1 MINITRFQL
10 WSALVVCVLA
20 LAFAAPNFLPKK
32 TAEALPS
39 YVPRQQFALGL
50 DLQGGAYLLLE
61 AEMKGVVADTLK
73 NVRDALRK
81 SLRDQRVRYEDMRY
95 VTRGVAFRAVDPAQ
109 ADKARTIAEEVA
121 RDIGS
126 GSGGLFASRQAL
138 YEVRAEGNAL
148 TVRMTDAG
156 LATLNQRII
165 DQAMEILRKRID
177 PEGTREVTIQRQGD
191 TRVIVEVPG
200 VSDTQEIRDRIGKTA
215 KMTFHLMHPSYRVES
230 DATPAP
236 AGYKYVKPSKEDVRP
251 GQGFYVVAEESE
263 LDGSHLVD
271 AQQSFQD
278 GRPVI
283 SFRFDTTGARIF
295 CRITQENIK
304 KPFAIV
310 LDDEVL
316 SAPEIQSAICGGSGI
331 ITGGFTV
338 ERATQLALL
347 LRAGALPA
355 KFNVVEERTVGATL
369 GQDAIDAGI
378 WASLLGVAL
387 VAVYMI
393 SAYGLF
399 GVFAIVALTF
409 NLIILAAIMSA
420 LGATLTL
427 PGIAGVVLSLGM
439 SVDAN
444 VLIYERMREEI
455 RAGRTTLSA
464 IDAGFRRAFTA
475 ISDSNITSIIAGL
488 LLYLFGSGPVKGF
501 GVTLAI
507 GVGASFFTAIMLTRI
522 QVVYWWRWWRPK
534 YLPITRKTAVA
545 AGA

>member
-10 WSALVVCVLA
+10 WSALLACVFA
-20 LAFAAPNFLPKK
+20 LLFAAPNVLPEK
-32 TAEALPS
+32 TAKSLPS
-39 YVPRQQFALGL
+39 YVPHQQFSLGL

-61 AEMKGVVADTLK
+61 AEMKSVEADALK
-73 NVRDALRK
+73 TVRDALRK
-81 SLRDQRVRYEDMRY
+81 SLRDQRVRYEELRY
-95 VTRGVAFRAVDPAQ
+95 VPRGVAFRAVDAAQ
-109 ADKARTIAEEVA
+109 IDAARTVSETVA
-121 RDIGS
+121 RDQDTGA
-126 GSGGLFASRQAL
+126 GGVFGQRQRL
-138 YEVRAEGNAL
+138 YDVRVEGNAV
-148 TVRMTDAG
+148 TVRLTDAG
-156 LATLNQRII
+156 LASLNQRVIE
-165 DQAMEILRKRID
+165 QAMEILRRRID

-200 VSDTQEIRDRIGKTA
+200 VSDTQEIRRRIGTTA
-215 KMTFHLMHPSYRVES
+215 KMTFHLPHPSILNPTE
-230 DATPAP
+230 TTQPP
-236 AGYKYVKPSKEDVRP
+236 PGYTLMKGAASMGE
-251 GQGFYVVAEESE
+251 QGWYLVQTEAE
-263 LDGSHLVD
+263 LDGTHLTD
-271 AQQSFQD
+271 AQQTFQD
-278 GRPVI
+278 GMPI
-283 SFRFDTTGARIF
+283 IQFRFDTTGARIF
-295 CRITQENIK
+295 CRITQENLK

-310 LDDEVL
+310 LDNEVI
-316 SAPEIQSAICGGSGI
+316 SAPVIQSAICGGSGI
-331 ITGGFTV
+331 IQGRFTV
-338 ERATQLALL
+338 ESATRLALL

-355 KFNVVEERTVGATL
+355 KFNVAEERTVGATL
-369 GQDAIDAGI
+369 GADAIEAGI
-378 WASLLGVAL
+378 WASMLGVAL
-387 VAVYMI
+387 VAFYMI

-399 GVFAIVALTF
+399 GAFAIVALTF

-427 PGIAGVVLSLGM
+427 PGIAGIVLSLGM

-475 ISDSNITSIIAGL
+475 IADSNITSIIAGL

-522 QVVYWWRWWRPK
+522 QVVYWWRWRRPK
-534 YLPITRKTAVA
+534 QLPIVRNTAVA

>member
-10 WSALVVCVLA
+10 WSALAVCLFA
-20 LAFAAPNFLPKK
+20 LVFAAPNLLPEK
-32 TAEALPS
+32 TARALPS

-61 AEMKGVVADTLK
+61 AEMRGIVADTLK
-73 NVRDALRK
+73 NVRDSLRK
-81 SLRDQRVRYEDMRY
+81 SLRDQRVRYEDLRY
-95 VTRGVAFRAVDPAQ
+95 AGRGVAFRAADAAQ
-109 ADKARTIAEEVA
+109 LDQARRIAETVA
-121 RDIGS
+121 RDLS
-126 GSGGLFASRQAL
+126 GSNGSLFGSRQTL
-138 YEVRAEGNAL
+138 YDVRADGNAIS
-148 TVRMTDAG
+148 VRMTDAG
-156 LATLNQRII
+156 LAALNQRIL

-177 PEGTREVTIQRQGD
+177 PEGTREITLQRQGD

-200 VSDTQEIRDRIGKTA
+200 VSDTQEVRTRIGTTA
-215 KMTFHLMHPSYRVES
+215 KMTFHLVHPSIL
-230 DATPAP
+230 AP
-236 AGYKYVKPSKEDVRP
+236 TKDTVAPPGYKLLKGAK
-251 GQGFYVVAEESE
+251 GEEGYYLVLEEPE
-263 LDGSHLVD
+263 LDGSTLTD
-271 AQQSFQD
+271 AQQAFQD
-278 GRPVI
+278 GLPI
-283 SFRFDTTGARIF
+283 IQFRFDTTGARIF
-295 CRITQENIK
+295 CKITQENIK

-310 LDDEVL
+310 LDDEVI
-316 SAPEIQSAICGGSGI
+316 SAPVIQSAICGGSGI
-331 ITGGFTV
+331 IQGRFTI
-338 ERATQLALL
+338 ETAQRLALL

-369 GQDAIDAGI
+369 GADAIEAGI
-378 WASLLGVAL
+378 WASLLGVTL

-393 SAYGLF
+393 AAYGLF

-409 NLIILAAIMSA
+409 NLIILGATMSL

-427 PGIAGVVLSLGM
+427 PGIAGIVLSLGM

-475 ISDSNITSIIAGL
+475 ISDSNITSIITGL

-507 GVGASFFTAIMLTRI
+507 GVGASYFTAIMLTRI

-534 YLPITRKTAVA
+534 YLPIMPKTAVA
-545 AGA
+545 A

>member
-32 TAEALPS
+32 TADALPS

-73 NVRDALRK
+73 NARDALRK

-95 VTRGVAFRAVDPAQ
+95 VTRGVSFRAVDVAQ
-109 ADKARTIAEEVA
+109 ADKAKSIAEQVA

-126 GSGGLFASRQAL
+126 GSGGLFSARQQL
-138 YEVRAEGNAL
+138 YEVRAEGNAFTL
-148 TVRMTDAG
+148 RITDAG

-200 VSDTQEIRDRIGKTA
+200 ISDTKEIRDRIGKTA
-215 KMTFHLMHPSYRVES
+215 KMTFHLMHPNNWVEN
-230 DATPAP
+230 DTNPAP
-236 AGYKYVKPSKEDVRP
+236 AGYKYVKPAKEDVQAGR
-251 GQGFYVVAEESE
+251 GFYIVADEAE

-271 AQQSFQD
+271 ASQQFQD

-283 SFRFDTTGARIF
+283 AFRFDTSGARIF

-310 LDDEVL
+310 FDDEVIT
-316 SAPEIQSAICGGSGI
+316 APVIQSAICGGSGI
-331 ITGGFTV
+331 ITGNFSV
-338 ERATQLALL
+338 EKATRDALL

-378 WASLLGVAL
+378 WASMLGVAL

-399 GVFAIVALTF
+399 GLFAIIALTF
-409 NLIILAAIMSA
+409 NLIILAAIMSG

-534 YLPITRKTAVA
+534 SLPIVRKTALA

>member
-10 WSALVVCVLA
+10 WSALIACLLA
-20 LAFAAPNFLPKK
+20 LVFAGPNLLPKK
-32 TAEALPS
+32 TAEALPGW
-39 YVPRQQFALGL
+39 VPHQQFSLGL

-61 AEMKGVVADTLK
+61 AEMKGVVTDTLK
-73 NVRDALRK
+73 GLRDSLRK

-95 VTRGVAFRAVDPAQ
+95 VGRAVAFRAPDAAQ
-109 ADKARTIAEEVA
+109 LDKAKSIAETVA
-121 RDIGS
+121 RDAGGS
-126 GSGGLFASRQAL
+126 GTGVFGARQTL
-138 YEVRAEGNAL
+138 YEVRAEGNSI
-148 TVRMTDAG
+148 TIRMTDAG

-165 DQAMEILRKRID
+165 DQAMEILRRRID
-177 PEGTREVTIQRQGD
+177 PQGVLEMTIQRQGD
-191 TRVIVEVPG
+191 SRVIIEVPG
-200 VSDTQEIRDRIGKTA
+200 VEDTAKIRERIGTTA
-215 KMTFHLMHPSYRVES
+215 KMTFHLVHPSILAPTQ
-230 DATPAP
+230 DTAAP
-236 AGYKYVKPSKEDVRP
+236 AGYRLLKGSKDEGGYYLVN
-251 GQGFYVVAEESE
+251 EEPE
-263 LDGSHLVD
+263 LDGSHLTD
-271 AQQSFQD
+271 AQQQFQD
-278 GRPVI
+278 GAPI
-283 SFRFDTTGARIF
+283 IQFRFDTTGARIF
-295 CRITQENIK
+295 CKITQENLK

-310 LDDEVL
+310 LDDEVI
-316 SAPEIQSAICGGSGI
+316 SAPVIQSAICGGSGI
-331 ITGGFTV
+331 IQGRFTV
-338 ERATQLALL
+338 EKATTLALL

-369 GQDAIDAGI
+369 GADAIQAGI

-393 SAYGLF
+393 TAYGLF
-399 GVFAIVALTF
+399 GVFAIISLTF
-409 NLIILAAIMSA
+409 NLLILAAVMSL

-427 PGIAGVVLSLGM
+427 PGIAGIVLSLGM

-464 IDAGFRRAFTA
+464 IDAGFRRAFTSIA
-475 ISDSNITSIIAGL
+475 DSNITSIIAGL

-534 YLPITRKTAVA
+534 YLPIMPKTAVA
-545 AGA
+545 ARA

>member
-10 WSALVVCVLA
+10 WSALLVCLFA
-20 LAFAAPNFLPKK
+20 LLFAAPNMLPKK
-32 TAEALPS
+32 TADGLPS
-39 YVPRQQFALGL
+39 YVPHQQFSLGL

-61 AEMKGVVADTLK
+61 AEMKGVEADTLK
-73 NVRDALRK
+73 NLRDALRK
-81 SLRDQRVRYEDMRY
+81 ALRDQRVRYEDMRY
-95 VTRGVAFRAVDPAQ
+95 VTRGVAFRAPDATQ
-109 ADKARTIAEEVA
+109 LDKAKSIAETVA
-121 RDIGS
+121 RDQDTS
-126 GSGGLFASRQAL
+126 SGGLFSQRQQL
-138 YEVRAEGNAL
+138 YEVRAEGSAF
-148 TVRMTDAG
+148 TIRMTDAG
-156 LATLNQRII
+156 LASLNQRVI

-177 PEGTREVTIQRQGD
+177 PEGTREVTIQRQGA

-200 VSDTQEIRDRIGKTA
+200 VSDTEEIKRRIGSVA
-215 KMTFHLMHPSYRVES
+215 KMTFHLVHPSIANPTEN
-230 DATPAP
+230 TPP
-236 AGYKYVKPSKEDVRP
+236 PPGYSLLRGAASMGETGWFLVQTD
-251 GQGFYVVAEESE
+251 QE
-263 LDGSHLVD
+263 LDGTHLTD
-271 AQQSFQD
+271 AQQAFRD
-278 GRPVI
+278 GLPI
-283 SFRFDTTGARIF
+283 INFRFDTTGGRLF
-295 CRITQENIK
+295 CRITQENLN

-310 LDDEVL
+310 LDNEVI
-316 SAPEIQSAICGGSGI
+316 SAPVIRGAICGGSGEI
-331 ITGGFTV
+331 SGRFTV
-338 ERATQLALL
+338 ESATRLALL

-378 WASLLGVAL
+378 WASMLGVAL
-387 VAVYMI
+387 VAAYMI
-393 SAYGLF
+393 TAYGLF
-399 GVFAIVALTF
+399 GLFAIIALTF

-427 PGIAGVVLSLGM
+427 PGIAGIVLSLGM

-534 YLPITRKTAVA
+534 HLPITHRTAVA

>member
-10 WSALVVCVLA
+10 WSALLVCLFA
-20 LAFAAPNFLPKK
+20 LVFAAPNILPKK
-32 TAEALPS
+32 TAEGLPS
-39 YVPRQQFALGL
+39 YVPRQQFTLGL

-61 AEMKGVVADTLK
+61 AEMKGVEADTLK

-81 SLRDQRVRYEDMRY
+81 SLRDQRVRYEELRY
-95 VTRGVAFRAVDPAQ
+95 VTRGVAFRAPDAAQ
-109 ADKARTIAEEVA
+109 LDKAKSVAETVA
-121 RDIGS
+121 RDQDS
-126 GSGGLFASRQAL
+126 SAGGVFAQRQKL
-138 YEVRAEGNAL
+138 YEVRVEGAAITIRL
-148 TVRMTDAG
+148 TEAG
-156 LATLNQRII
+156 LASLNQRVI

-177 PEGTREVTIQRQGD
+177 PEGTREVTIQRQGS

-200 VSDTQEIRDRIGKTA
+200 VSDTEEIRRRIGTTA
-215 KMTFHLMHPSYRVES
+215 KMTFHLVHPSILAPTETTQAPPGYSLMRG
-230 DATPAP
+230 ATSMGETGWYLVQTEA
-236 AGYKYVKPSKEDVRP
+236 
-251 GQGFYVVAEESE
+251 E
-263 LDGSHLVD
+263 LDGTHLTD
-271 AQQSFQD
+271 ASQQFQD
-278 GRPVI
+278 GLPI
-283 SFRFDTTGARIF
+283 IQFRFDTTGARIF
-295 CRITQENIK
+295 CRITQENLK

-310 LDDEVL
+310 LDNEVI
-316 SAPEIQSAICGGSGI
+316 SAPVIQSAICGGSGI
-331 ITGGFTV
+331 IQGRFTV
-338 ERATQLALL
+338 ESATRLALL

-355 KFNVVEERTVGATL
+355 KFNVAEERTVGATL
-369 GQDAIDAGI
+369 GQDAIEAGI
-378 WASLLGVAL
+378 WASMLGVAL

-393 SAYGLF
+393 TAYGLF
-399 GVFAIVALTF
+399 GVFAIIALAF
-409 NLIILAAIMSA
+409 NLIILAAIMSG

-427 PGIAGVVLSLGM
+427 PGIAGIVLSLGM

-522 QVVYWWRWWRPK
+522 QVVYWWRWGRPK
-534 YLPITRKTAVA
+534 SLPIVRKSAIA

>member
-1 MINITRFQL
+1 MINVTRFQL
-10 WSALVVCVLA
+10 WSALLVCVFA
-20 LAFAAPNFLPKK
+20 LLFAGPNALSER
-32 TAEALPS
+32 TAKSLPS
-39 YVPRQQFALGL
+39 WVPHQQFSLGL

-61 AEMKGVVADTLK
+61 AEMKEVVTDSLK
-73 NVRDALRK
+73 NVRDQLRK
-81 SLRDQRVRYEDMRY
+81 SLRDQRVRYEEMRY
-95 VTRGVAFRAVDPAQ
+95 VARGVAFRAPDAAQ
-109 ADKARTIAEEVA
+109 VDKAREIAERVA
-121 RDIGS
+121 RDAGS
-126 GSGGLFASRQAL
+126 GSGGVFGARQQL
-138 YEVRAEGNAL
+138 YEVRVEGNAI
-148 TVRMTDAG
+148 TVRLTNAG
-156 LATLNQRII
+156 IASLNERVI

-200 VSDTQEIRDRIGKTA
+200 VSDTAEIRERIGTTA
-215 KMTFHLMHPSYRVES
+215 KMTFHLVHPSIL
-230 DATPAP
+230 AP
-236 AGYKYVKPSKEDVRP
+236 TKDTLPPPGYKLLKGAKGEEGY
-251 GQGFYVVAEESE
+251 YLVVDEPE
-263 LDGSHLVD
+263 LDGTHLTD
-271 AQQSFQD
+271 AQQQFQD
-278 GRPVI
+278 GLPI
-283 SFRFDTTGARIF
+283 ITFRFDTTGARIF
-295 CRITQENIK
+295 CKITQENIK

-310 LDDEVL
+310 LDNEVI
-316 SAPEIQSAICGGSGI
+316 SAPVIQSAICGGSGI
-331 ITGGFTV
+331 IQGRFTV
-338 ERATQLALL
+338 ESATRLALL

-369 GQDAIDAGI
+369 GADAIEAGI
-378 WASLLGVAL
+378 WASMLGVAL

-393 SAYGLF
+393 GAYGLF
-399 GVFAIVALTF
+399 GFFAIVALTF
-409 NLIILAAIMSA
+409 NLIILAAIMSL

-427 PGIAGVVLSLGM
+427 PGIAGIVLSLGM

-522 QVVYWWRWWRPK
+522 QVVYWWRLLRPK
-534 YLPITRKTAVA
+534 YLPIMRRGAATA
-545 AGA
+545 